1 MLKQS
6 QLDLCGRV
14 DFTREVPLLGRDE
27 GFSFGW
33 AGCGH
38 CCRGREDG
46 RRVFVCVRGV
56 RGLLPGAGGHRA
68 VGV

>member
-14 DFTREVPLLGRDE
+14 DFTREVPLLG
-27 GFSFGW
+27 
-33 AGCGH
+33 A
-38 CCRGREDG
+38 G

>member
-14 DFTREVPLLGRDE
+14 DFTREVPLLGR
-27 GFSFGW
+27 
-33 AGCGH
+33 
-38 CCRGREDG
+38 

>member
-27 GFSFGW
+27 GFSFAC
-33 AGCGH
+33 AGCGD
-38 CCRGREDG
+38 CCRGREDI
-46 RRVFVCVRGV
+46 V
-56 RGLLPGAGGHRA
+56 L
-68 VGV
+68 

>member
-27 GFSFGW
+27 GLV
-33 AGCGH
+33 AQ
-38 CCRGREDG
+38 R
-46 RRVFVCVRGV
+46 
-56 RGLLPGAGGHRA
+56 
-68 VGV
+68 